1 MRCHST
7 NCCYRSEETII
18 RTPSPL
24 AKPESETRAPPEPE
38 NGKRR
43 TLNRIG
49 EGTERGK
56 DRQWAE
62 TGLLAVT
69 TEGQVSGISEETPSR
84 TFWKYTSKEI
94 LSVIRMRW
102 RMTIGESDTRRK
114 SIPFYKNAFVKR
126 TVPRSFFILMG
137 KHSTWHDLYQT
148 NLFILVWSISS
159 IYLLSMGKY
168 WDQGKQFLF

>member
-1 MRCHST
+1 MSFYQLLLPKWRDDYTDSITVSKNRKRNSRATRTRKRQAQDTEPDRWRHWTRKGPPMSWDWPTCRY
-7 NCCYRSEETII
+7 YRRS
-18 RTPSPL
+18 
-24 AKPESETRAPPEPE
+24 
-38 NGKRR
+38 GKRD
-43 TLNRIG
+43 LGGN
-49 EGTERGK
+49 
-56 DRQWAE
+56 
-62 TGLLAVT
+62 
-69 TEGQVSGISEETPSR
+69 PSR
-84 TFWKYTSKEI
+84 TFWKYTSKKI

-102 RMTIGESDTRRK
+102 RMTIDESDTRRK

-168 WDQGKQFLF
+168 CDQGKQFLF